1 MPAKRR
7 NQVDRMGRLRR
18 RRRIAVGR
26 ASARGSGVSRSGGGA
41 DSGRYV
47 VRREEGRA
55 GGASYS
61 ITHWKKGAGGGDG
74 PRTGIFDFGDP
85 TLGRRVEDEIYRR
98 DS

>member
-7 NQVDRMGRLRR
+7 NKEDRMGRLRR

-26 ASARGSGVSRSGGGA
+26 ASARGSGGTGGVGA
-41 DSGRYV
+41 GSGRYV

-55 GGASYS
+55 GGASFS

-74 PRTGIFDFGDP
+74 PRTGIFDFGEP
-85 TLGRRVEDEIYRR
+85 ALGRRVEDEIYRS
-98 DS
+98 DG